1 MRHFNDGKVFTNDKC
16 IGCNKCIS
24 VCPVD
29 GANVSDICDGKT
41 AIKVASDKCIQCGK
55 CIPACQRKAREYYD
69 DTEAF
74 FEALKSGRK
83 ISVLI
88 DPVFYFQ
95 YLEEASGVL
104 GYLRSMGVDRIY
116 DVGYGAEI
124 STWCHATYIRQNKDN
139 PFRAYIGNNCPAM
152 LSYIKRY
159 CPDLLPV
166 MIPYQ
171 SPVACTVIMAQK
183 YEKDENELAYIGP
196 CTAYKNLMDS
206 EEIKIEYHVGISDLM
221 SRLSG
226 VELRKYEGKA
236 DCSSEGIM
244 GSLISMEGGFKS
256 ILERY
261 VPFEAVLVYH
271 DTINSKYL
279 KQLSAGAATGE
290 GRPNFMDFVSCKD
303 GCINGCAIDSQREY
317 RKINSNI
324 LALKKF
330 LNQNYESDFS
340 QEQCYKELCER
351 MSEFDLRDFYCEYV
365 SEYKQQNVVPS
376 SAYERIF
383 KAMHKDTPEKRCI
396 DCGSCGYETCVEMAK
411 AIAYGYNKKENCIRY
426 MNDELIVRYYTDPL
440 TKINNKEGFVES
452 VKRLYH
458 DNPDKT
464 YIIAVIALNQLNVI
478 NDIYGF
484 MAGDKVILKASHIA
498 ENFVGETGGICGRL
512 GGGEFLLCFENTRDN
527 LDRIH
532 NAGTYSFEDIN
543 VSFPLSFRAGLF
555 IDKDRVDAIDTMINY
570 ASLARDRIEEDGIS
584 TCLFYNDEL
593 RERLAA
599 EAMVTSQMY
608 RALENHEFV
617 SYFQPQYS
625 HKTQQIVGAE
635 TLCRWVKKDG
645 SIISPGLFI
654 PIFEKNGFIKALDR
668 YMWEEAFKA
677 VLEWTAKGAKP
688 IPISVNISR
697 VSLEE
702 AGFVESI
709 KTLFEKYPID
719 PKLLHF
725 EITESA
731 YSARQDMVA
740 FKINSLRDVG
750 FMVAMDD
757 FGSGYS
763 SLNVLKDMP
772 LDILKLDMGF
782 LRGRNQEKGESIIRN
797 VVAMIKE
804 LDLDIVSEGV
814 ETVEQAEFL
823 RHVGCD
829 VIQGYLYSRPMPKE
843 DYEHLIM
850 NY

>member
-1 MRHFNDGKVFTNDKC
+1 MRHFNDGMIRTNDKC

-29 GANVSDICDGKT
+29 GANVSSISDGNSV
-41 AIKVASDKCIQCGK
+41 IKVSSDKCIQCGN
-55 CIPACQRKAREYYD
+55 CISACKREAREYSD

-83 ISVLI
+83 ISILV
-88 DPVFYFQ
+88 DPVFYFE
-95 YLEEASGVL
+95 YFEEASGIL
-104 GYLRSMGVDRIY
+104 GYLKSLGVDRIY
-116 DVGYGAEI
+116 DVGVGAEI
-124 STWCHATYIRQNKDN
+124 SLWTHATYIRQNMGN
-139 PFRAYIGNNCPAM
+139 PLKAYIGNNCPAM
-152 LSYIKRY
+152 LSYIERY
-159 CPDLLPV
+159 SPDLLPV

-171 SPVACTVIMAQK
+171 SPTMSAAILARR
-183 YEKDENELAYIGP
+183 YAKDNNELAFIGP
-196 CTAYKNLMDS
+196 CTAHKDEMKSNDNIIAYNVGIVNLM
-206 EEIKIEYHVGISDLM
+206 KCLA
-221 SRLSG
+221 G
-226 VELRKYEGKA
+226 VELRKYDARPDYSAEGLSGA
-236 DCSSEGIM
+236 
-244 GSLISMEGGFKS
+244 LICLEGGFRS
-256 ILERY
+256 ALERY
-261 VPFEAVLVYH
+261 VPFETVMVYH
-271 DTINSKYL
+271 DTIDSKYL
-279 KQLSAGAATGE
+279 RMLSGAVSTDAT
-290 GRPNFMDFVSCKD
+290 RPNFMDLVSCKN
-303 GCINGCAIDSQREY
+303 GCINGCSVDSEREY
-317 RKINSNI
+317 RKVNANI
-324 LALKKF
+324 RTLKT
-330 LNQNYESDFS
+330 LLNEEEEVNLSPNQNFLA
-340 QEQCYKELCER
+340 LCER
-351 MSEFDLRDFYCEYV
+351 MKAYDIQDFYCEYV
-365 SEYKQQNVVPS
+365 SEYRQPNIVPD

-383 KAMHKDTPEKRCI
+383 EAMHKNTPEKRCI
-396 DCGSCGYETCVEMAK
+396 DCGSCGYESCADMAR

-426 MNDELIVRYYTDPL
+426 MNDELLVRYYTDPL
-440 TKINNKEGFVES
+440 TKISNKEGFVEC
-452 VKRLYH
+452 VKHLYH
-458 DNPDKT
+458 DNPEKT
-464 YIIAVIALNQLNVI
+464 YIICVIALNQLNVI

-484 MAGDKVILKASHIA
+484 IAGDKVIKKAAEIA
-498 ENFVGETGGICGRL
+498 VNFVSETGGVCGRL
-512 GGGEFLLCFENTRDN
+512 GGGEFLLCFENTRHN

-532 NAGTYSFEDIN
+532 NAGTYSIDEIN
-543 VSFPLSFRAGLF
+543 ISFPLSFRAGLF
-555 IDKDRVDAIDTMINY
+555 IDSDRADAIDTMINY
-570 ASLARDRIEEDGIS
+570 ASLARDKIEEDGIS

-608 RALENHEFV
+608 KALENHEFV

-625 HKTQQIVGAE
+625 HKSQQIVGAE

-677 VLEWTAKGAKP
+677 VLEWSAKGAKP

-702 AGFVESI
+702 PGFVESI
-709 KTLFEKYPID
+709 KTLYEKYPID
-719 PKLLHF
+719 PSLLHF

-731 YSARQDMVA
+731 YSARQDTIA
-740 FKINSLRDVG
+740 FKINSLRDAG

-782 LRGRNQEKGESIIRN
+782 LRGRNQDRGESIIRN

-829 VIQGYLYSRPMPKE
+829 VIQGFLYSRPIPKE

-850 NY
+850 V